1 MTQISACGPDGV
13 LVIFILD
20 HNSELQKGSSVVGV
34 KPIAKQ
40 AAVTSHV
47 WQEDAD
53 FIVSCTDLGHII
65 LSNLGKSEVT

>member
-1 MTQISACGPDGV
+1 MTQICACGPEGV
-13 LVIFILD
+13 LAIYVLD
-20 HNSELQKGSSVVGV
+20 QNSELKKGSSVVGV
-34 KPIAKQ
+34 KLIAKQ

-53 FIVSCTDLGHII
+53 FIVSCTDAGHII